1 MQSAFEY
8 AFFFVVNDI
17 NMMLRAGVN
26 MEQEF
31 IENSVR
37 TRLILSGMSEIE
49 KHGVNDF
56 SLRRVALAAQVSCA
70 APYRHFKDKEELI
83 SEIIK
88 YICAKWELLCRE
100 IVAVFARDLRRK
112 VIELAVANLRFW
124 IANPNF
130 RSVLMTVSHNGAQGL
145 LQFDAPLMQA
155 IEELCGVGEVAE
167 MKKFTVRAMIYGSL
181 ALMGADGN
189 RVTITENFRNK
200 LEEEF

>member
-1 MQSAFEY
+1 
-8 AFFFVVNDI
+8 
-17 NMMLRAGVN
+17 

-100 IVAVFARDLRRK
+100 IVSVFACDLRRK

-130 RSVLMTVSHNGAQGL
+130 SSVLMTVSHTGTEGL

-155 IEELCGVGEVAE
+155 IDELCGAGEVAE

-181 ALMGADGN
+181 TLMGTDGN
-189 RVTITENFRNK
+189 RAAIAENFRNK
-200 LEEEF
+200 LEEEFPK

>member
-1 MQSAFEY
+1 
-8 AFFFVVNDI
+8 
-17 NMMLRAGVN
+17 

-37 TRLILSGMSEIE
+37 TRLILAGMSEIE

-70 APYRHFKDKEELI
+70 APYRHFKDKDDLI

-100 IVAVFARDLRRK
+100 IVKIFDSDPRRK
-112 VIELAVANLRFW
+112 VVELAVANLRFW

-130 RSVLMTVSHNGAQGL
+130 RSVLMTVSHSGAEGL
-145 LQFDAPLMQA
+145 LLFDSPLMLA
-155 IEELCGVGEVAE
+155 IDELCGAGEEAE
-167 MKKFTVRAMIYGSL
+167 MKKFAVRAMLYGAL
-181 ALMGADGN
+181 TLMGADGD
-189 RVTITENFRNK
+189 RAHVAESFRKK
-200 LEEEF
+200 LNEEFPVS

>member
-1 MQSAFEY
+1 
-8 AFFFVVNDI
+8 
-17 NMMLRAGVN
+17 

-37 TRLILSGMSEIE
+37 TRLILAGMSEIE

-56 SLRRVALAAQVSCA
+56 SLRRAALAAQVSCA
-70 APYRHFKDKEELI
+70 APYRHFKDKEEFI

-88 YICAKWELLCRE
+88 YICARWELLCHE
-100 IVAVFARDLRRK
+100 IVTVFSRDPRRK

-130 RSVLMTVSHNGAQGL
+130 RSVLMTVSQTGADGL
-145 LQFDAPLMQA
+145 LRFDAPLMQA
-155 IEELCGVGEVAE
+155 IDELCGVGELAE

-181 ALMGADGN
+181 TLLGVDGS
-189 RVTITENFRNK
+189 RKAVTENFKGK
-200 LEEEF
+200 LEEEFPK